1 MSLLRVLGT
10 ASEEVRYTCSNCFPP
25 HPSDALF
32 ATHTVLFWVARTH
45 AAWNVLGTR
54 NAVVHPGTLFALLA
68 HILPACASPP
78 VPPLTS
84 TRSPLVILGP
94 RTLLTPLHSAPF
106 RSVPLHSAPF
116 RSARQIDEIRKL
128 EREAVEST
136 GKLQESLLHLSRK
149 DHAEFNKVTE
159 HLTRLHVL
167 TMVESDQLKAIVE
180 TCEMPMK
187 IRGSFARYKEWGET
201 EGLKDLLAMDTKV
214 HAPAHK
220 DPKAKWGEREEMKGK
235 EQVNAVDVLIARRAS
250 VGFSALE
257 MKLFSRAADDFY
269 ETGSEEVKQEAE
281 EVKFKPHMIMDLK
294 DVVKTYESER
304 VGEREKVAR
313 YQSWLSVVFNL
324 LEEMRQ
330 K

>member
-1 MSLLRVLGT
+1 MPLR
-10 ASEEVRYTCSNCFPP
+10 
-25 HPSDALF
+25 
-32 ATHTVLFWVARTH
+32 
-45 AAWNVLGTR
+45 
-54 NAVVHPGTLFALLA
+54 
-68 HILPACASPP
+68 
-78 VPPLTS
+78 S
-84 TRSPLVILGP
+84 T
-94 RTLLTPLHSAPF
+94 PF
-106 RSVPLHSAPF
+106 RSIPL
-116 RSARQIDEIRKL
+116 RQIDEIRKL

-294 DVVKTYESER
+294 DVVKTYESEGALEPR
-304 VGEREKVAR
+304 LAHLAVRLLDTQDKYTVYAMYKYAEDLRGLECYLRFKCDKAESVRRSIVRCERLEQVSGWVGV
-313 YQSWLSVVFNL
+313 
-324 LEEMRQ
+324 
-330 K
+330 